1 MQSSHGGIGTYEP
14 AVRRRL
20 VDSLRSALIDIAVLE
35 LRLTQSLLRLL
46 ALCNIESDADNTITL
61 FSASWR
67 TELVNKTGISVPS
80 FLAYSASRR
89 TTDSKRSNA
98 ATSPASEES
107 PPLHT

>member
-46 ALCNIESDADNTITL
+46 ALCNIESDADNTISSL
-61 FSASWR
+61 
-67 TELVNKTGISVPS
+67 LSVVENGT
-80 FLAYSASRR
+80 RKQ
-89 TTDSKRSNA
+89 D
-98 ATSPASEES
+98 
-107 PPLHT
+107 